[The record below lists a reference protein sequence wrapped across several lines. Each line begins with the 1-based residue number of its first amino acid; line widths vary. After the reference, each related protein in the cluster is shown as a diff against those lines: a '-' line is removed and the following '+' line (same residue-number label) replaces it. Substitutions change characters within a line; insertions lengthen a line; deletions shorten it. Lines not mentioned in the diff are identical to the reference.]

1 MQATYIWNY
10 QERDVNVKSGKKTL
24 IELQEPI
31 YLQKGIFH
39 NYYFLFFIILKTNS
53 EVTLC
58 NHIWSLLP
66 YFIQR

>member
-39 NYYFLFFIILKTNS
+39 NYYFLFFIIL
-53 EVTLC
+53 
-58 NHIWSLLP
+58 
-66 YFIQR
+66 